1 MFHLLDSYS
10 VPTAG
15 VAFNIFSKKA
25 VFNILPR
32 FPVMRLQIQIS
43 Y

>member
-1 MFHLLDSYS
+1 MFNLLDSYS

-15 VAFNIFSKKA
+15 VAFNILS
-25 VFNILPR
+25 R